1 MRFSTQP
8 LVARTDGLNNFWD
21 IDFKRFIL
29 QLFHIQPFYKRLSVF
44 STRVFL
50 CFFSPTIP
58 QRVRESAKLKR
69 EKKKKEKQRN
79 LFSLFPTPT
88 HRFRFRPDAG
98 LNDRL
103 FDMWCPAITTR
114 NNFFNCNTLSVLF
127 FFFFICYSKRDLT
140 LILRI
145 NHFRSSERRKL
156 FLESSISKTS
166 WGRACLQ
173 IPLKDRVSGP
183 QSLRYE
189 RYKPLNPKLP
199 NATEKPARPLDFLK
213 VLRFSFPV
221 RVVGP
226 RAKDFLSPAVRQIYR
241 RNFPPVGFIYWCAVN
256 QTRSRHMKHY
266 LNCFDPNSVELC
278 IVCGLYF
285 DFVLSRVFK
294 YKALVGV
301 LSSSIWVLYPGRI
314 FLAA

>member
-1 MRFSTQP
+1 MRFSKQP

-50 CFFSPTIP
+50 CFF
-58 QRVRESAKLKR
+58 RRRFDSAWER
-69 EKKKKEKQRN
+69 ARSWSAKKKKKSKEIYF
-79 LFSLFPTPT
+79 LFFPPLRIGFVSGRTPDSTTGCLTCDVRQLPHEIIFLTVTLF
-88 HRFRFRPDAG
+88 
-98 LNDRL
+98 L
-103 FDMWCPAITTR
+103 F
-114 NNFFNCNTLSVLF
+114 F

>member
-50 CFFSPTIP
+50 CFFSPTIR

-127 FFFFICYSKRDLT
+127 FFFSFVTQREIWPLFYGLT
-140 LILRI
+140 
-145 NHFRSSERRKL
+145 
-156 FLESSISKTS
+156 T
-166 WGRACLQ
+166 
-173 IPLKDRVSGP
+173 SGP
-183 QSLRYE
+183 A
-189 RYKPLNPKLP
+189 N
-199 NATEKPARPLDFLK
+199 
-213 VLRFSFPV
+213 
-221 RVVGP
+221 VG
-226 RAKDFLSPAVRQIYR
+226 
-241 RNFPPVGFIYWCAVN
+241 
-256 QTRSRHMKHY
+256 
-266 LNCFDPNSVELC
+266 NCF
-278 IVCGLYF
+278 
-285 DFVLSRVFK
+285 
-294 YKALVGV
+294 
-301 LSSSIWVLYPGRI
+301 
-314 FLAA
+314 